1 MKWCYWLVLELLII
15 FGVMAWIF
23 FFPCELVEEDFC
35 KALLAYVLL
44 FCIEKIR
51 KHFMEDKNV

>member
-1 MKWCYWLVLELLII
+1 MKWWHWLILELLII

-35 KALLAYVLL
+35 RALLAYVLL
-44 FCIEKIR
+44 FCFEKIR
-51 KHFMEDKNV
+51 KHFMEE

>member
-1 MKWCYWLVLELLII
+1 MKWWRWLVLELLII

-23 FFPCELVEEDFC
+23 FFPQSTWEEDC
-35 KALLAYVLL
+35 CRALSAFVII

-51 KHFMEDKNV
+51 KLFKEK